1 MVEQQ
6 AERPEA
12 EDALEAVEERLRGTV
27 RAARSRLMPTIS
39 SDEPTRLE
47 RAVQSAPIVAAGV
60 AAGAGLTLGL
70 LVRRFV
76 PKGVRK

>member
-12 EDALEAVEERLRGTV
+12 EDALEAVEERLRGAV

>member
-12 EDALEAVEERLRGTV
+12 EEALDAVEERLRGAV
-27 RAARSRLMPTIS
+27 RAVRTRLMPTVS
-39 SDEPTRLE
+39 TEQPTRLE

-60 AAGAGLTLGL
+60 AAGAGLALGFA
-70 LVRRFV
+70 VRRFV
-76 PKGVRK
+76 PKGVRR